1 SAMRLILFLLSVLC
15 DIATTVPSDSTIE
28 PESYTKLKR
37 GVGKRRNND
46 IESKSNSTIENI
58 TNCSTIN
65 PMFMPLYYADLMIPI
80 VNSTTEINVV
90 DEPISSKA
98 KTIGL
103 FSLIVIG
110 GVGIGMV
117 AILMCC
123 CWIEKRR
130 LRRLA
135 TEMSDRPEEIGV
147 HQVNRP
153 LILENNGSAEVP
165 VDPPSSGIRPVI
177 ERILPDPF
185 SPIKYIST
193 PINAESEAHLT
204 PMTEMPTPIE
214 KKELPIATPA
224 KEEKVPE
231 LHLDEYK

>member
-1 SAMRLILFLLSVLC
+1 
-15 DIATTVPSDSTIE
+15 
-28 PESYTKLKR
+28 
-37 GVGKRRNND
+37 
-46 IESKSNSTIENI
+46 
-58 TNCSTIN
+58 
-65 PMFMPLYYADLMIPI
+65 
-80 VNSTTEINVV
+80 TTEIIVV
-90 DEPISSKA
+90 DEPISSNA
-98 KTIGL
+98 KTIGF

-135 TEMSDRPEEIGV
+135 TEMSDRPQEIGV

-153 LILENNGSAEVP
+153 LILENNGCAEVP
-165 VDPPSSGIRPVI
+165 FDLPSSGIRPVI

-193 PINAESEAHLT
+193 PFNSES
-204 PMTEMPTPIE
+204 
-214 KKELPIATPA
+214 
-224 KEEKVPE
+224 PE
-231 LHLDEYK
+231 RFESLSTIYT